1 MSTADRP
8 TEGTNVAEDAEDVVA
23 DGAARDGKGVDDAA
37 ADAELAALGFEPAV
51 SATGTEGSEGTDG
64 SDELARGA
72 QTAPTA
78 ARPRR
83 RRRALRRK
91 ASAFAV
97 LAGALVAIGGGY
109 ATFALSSGASDSGAT
124 AASIAH
130 GKQLYETSCITCHGA
145 NLQGVENQGPSL
157 IGVGSAAVYF
167 QVSTGRMPATGQSAN
182 EQRKQAKF
190 DDSQTRALGDYVQSV
205 GGGPEMPT
213 GNLRGPDSSIAEG
226 GELFRINC
234 ASCHGTTFK
243 GAPLSAGKFVPSLND
258 STDEQ
263 LYAAMVSGPENM
275 PVFTN
280 NLIPIDQKKAM
291 IAYVQTIKASA
302 DPGGAGI
309 DRIGPVSEAIVL
321 WVCGVGVLMIVILW
335 IGAKTQ

>member
-23 DGAARDGKGVDDAA
+23 DGAARDGADIDDAA
-37 ADAELAALGFEPAV
+37 ADAELAELGFGPAV
-51 SATGTEGSEGTDG
+51 SATGAEPDGTDAAE
-64 SDELARGA
+64 S
-72 QTAPTA
+72 TTA

-83 RRRALRRK
+83 RRRSVLRRK

-97 LAGALVAIGGGY
+97 LAGALIAVGGGY

-157 IGVGSAAVYF
+157 IAVGGAAVYF
-167 QVSTGRMPATGQSAN
+167 QVSTGRMPATGQGAN
-182 EQRKQAKF
+182 EQRKTAKF
-190 DDSQTRALGDYVQSV
+190 DDAQTRAIADYVQSV

-213 GNLRGPDSSIAEG
+213 GNLRGADSSIAEG

-275 PVFTN
+275 PVFSN
-280 NLIPIDQKKAM
+280 NQVPLDQKKAI
-291 IAYVQTIKASA
+291 IAYVQTIKASN
-302 DPGGAGI
+302 DPGGAGL

-321 WVCGVGVLMIVILW
+321 WVCGVGVLMVVILW